1 MRTLSVGFLLF
12 FFICLPVRTALDLA
26 GEGPGSSFLHRQM
39 QVMDVTAR
47 PLCVCHT
54 ISFENIRDA
63 CVYIISHILYSSSM
77 HTRMKHIRVRVIY
90 SFIPRRY
97 RTSQGEATVC
107 APMGAGVHIR

>member
-1 MRTLSVGFLLF
+1 M
-12 FFICLPVRTALDLA
+12 RTALDLA

-47 PLCVCHT
+47 RLCVCHT
-54 ISFENIRDA
+54 ISHLRISGTP
-63 CVYIISHILYSSSM
+63 VYIISHILYISSM

-107 APMGAGVHIR
+107 AHMGAGVHIR